1 MKAWQI
7 DDPTTYKYVKGLQNA
22 IREYFQRRNDELSHF
37 DETQAIIERCE
48 NTRAWA
54 AITDIMYG
62 DIDVT
67 TGGIN
72 NENVN

>member
-7 DDPTTYKYVKGLQNA
+7 DNPTTYKFVRGLQKS
-22 IREYFQRRNDELSHF
+22 IKTYFETRNDELSHI
-37 DETQAIIERCE
+37 DDKTAIIERCE

-62 DIDVT
+62 DID
-67 TGGIN
+67 I
-72 NENVN
+72 E